1 MSDHEGEG
9 LDLERWEVASLPGG
23 SIYSYAASD
32 VFHQGVVP
40 GETGLQPTLGPHTSH
55 RRNFQDRDLLLRTT
69 IRSPRGPHPLQSS
82 GVPARAPEAPFRN
95 PSEHLF
101 ENGHPPTGELQLTAT
116 WRSLQTVAL
125 RADRSAPHP
134 LLKLKEFM
142 GKFGTFIRKPEH
154 QDGKLLIWGE
164 LKDVA
169 ATQAALAEW
178 QQLVYKSFASS
189 KPTSWAKSHALD
201 GRAEHRLERQTQQKA
216 FTDYLRQADY
226 DYPVQCALLWPK
238 DMDIEEFEKLNQEVL
253 DQLRSTFSDSFCR
266 ITLKHSDL
274 QHILIEANNER
285 DALQIMS
292 RLRNLIKES
301 ISQRDELAMVNLVH
315 LPDYEIYRDRVGLQ
329 DKDPRTESYLPTL
342 HGNQA
347 PDEEGWTKE
356 RRVTHAGNRKKI
368 KKVID
373 TSIKRLRISQQHVR
387 LRAVFGELG
396 FTLFQKPA
404 DGEDTYNFQDFYSMV
419 TKGRTKLHLNGLPVR
434 QGDITDLPDI
444 LDSMEAFSDR
454 IETYG
459 AFFDFSAQMANT
471 TLRLDAVIYP
481 NGDQFDIYEQRWIE
495 FGDKVSKLQVSLF
508 NFERPDFQITMDAFP
523 LYPEERIKPQMLE
536 FQNNLSFEGPP
547 NGIKSTPRRRVKYS
561 LVLGHVQ
568 TMSELT
574 VIKWRFKNT
583 HGIFELRRKDVY
595 DEAPGLRSPGPKE
608 TRWHALYYYPEWDNL
623 MGQFATVKPGEDIT
637 WTKSVATF
645 FPESDKMGRALPQG
659 FKNFITEVEEIQDL
673 LAEAIGKLA
682 KGKQKAAQAS
692 GFHGNGA
699 GDDTI

>member
-40 GETGLQPTLGPHTSH
+40 GETGFTGPQTAN
-55 RRNFQDRDLLLRTT
+55 RRVFQDRNLLRRTADD
-69 IRSPRGPHPLQSS
+69 SPRPLRHSQF
-82 GVPARAPEAPFRN
+82 GNLQARVPDALFIN
-95 PSEHLF
+95 PAKHLF
-101 ENGHPPTGELQLTAT
+101 EDGQQPAGELQLRAT

-134 LLKLKEFM
+134 LLKLQEFM
-142 GKFGTFIRKPEH
+142 KKFGTFIRKPEH
-154 QDGKLLIWGE
+154 QDEKLFIWGE
-164 LKDVA
+164 PKEVA
-169 ATQAALAEW
+169 ATQTALAEW
-178 QQLVYKSFASS
+178 QQLVYDSFASS
-189 KPTSWAKSHALD
+189 KPSSWAKSHALD

-216 FTDYLRQADY
+216 LTDYLRQADY
-226 DYPVQCALLWPK
+226 DYPVECALLWPK

-253 DQLRSTFSDSFCR
+253 EQLRSTFFCR

-274 QHILIEANNER
+274 QHIMIEANYER

-292 RLRNLIKES
+292 RLLNLIKES

-315 LPDYEIYRDRVGLQ
+315 LPDFDIYRDRVGLQ
-329 DKDPRTESYLPTL
+329 DKDPRTQSYLPTL

-368 KKVID
+368 GKVID

-404 DGEDTYNFQDFYSMV
+404 DGADTYSFQDFYTMV

-444 LDSMEAFSDR
+444 LDDMEAFSER
-454 IETYG
+454 TETYG

-481 NGDQFDIYEQRWIE
+481 NGDQFDIYEQRWVE

-536 FQNNLSFEGPP
+536 FQHNLSFEGPP

-561 LVLGHVQ
+561 SVLGHVQ
-568 TMSELT
+568 KMSELT

-583 HGIFELRRKDVY
+583 HGTFEVRRKDVY
-595 DEAPGLRSPGPKE
+595 DERPGRKSPGPIE

-645 FPESDKMGRALPQG
+645 FPESDKTGRALPQG

-682 KGKQKAAQAS
+682 KGKQKAAQS
-692 GFHGNGA
+692 NGFHENGA
-699 GDDTI
+699 GDDGI